1 MFDNETNVLQVLRS
15 SPGHTFASTLYVSAA
30 CMAEDAATPAQLLDA
45 VTAWA
50 HGALRDDSGDE
61 SGDDD
66 SAPPTFTANATCA
79 ECTTVRPVGSPRVT
93 VCLTARVP
101 LGQEPPCALVVVDR
115 LPRGAAVE
123 LEVVAAAHNRA
134 ATMLTKRWSPA
145 EGVCCWP
152 QCACMCP
159 PYRAVSLPHV
169 CPPGV
174 DATHMAPV
182 SVQGTWT
189 PHFMGCWLATAHAA
203 ASPAQGTEEALA
215 QGLVSSL
222 AAAMD
227 DASWSPA
234 RVIRVRAF
242 FGPGWRGDAHPVDIH
257 RARAGTSP
265 THRARVA
272 HARCIRLT
280 QQRGWGRSACSAPRR
295 MEVHVSGARRCH
307 GAKFDLR
314 SGRRLGAGCS
324 CGV

>member
-50 HGALRDDSGDE
+50 RGALRDDSGDE

-79 ECTTVRPVGSPRVT
+79 ECTTVRAVGSPRVT

-123 LEVVAAAHNRA
+123 LEVVAAAHNRE
-134 ATMLTKRWSPA
+134 ATMLTKRWFPA

-159 PYRAVSLPHV
+159 PLTVLFRCPTCVHQVWMPHTWRQ
-169 CPPGV
+169 CP
-174 DATHMAPV
+174 
-182 SVQGTWT
+182 
-189 PHFMGCWLATAHAA
+189 F
-203 ASPAQGTEEALA
+203 
-215 QGLVSSL
+215 
-222 AAAMD
+222 
-227 DASWSPA
+227 
-234 RVIRVRAF
+234 
-242 FGPGWRGDAHPVDIH
+242 
-257 RARAGTSP
+257 RARGPRTSWAAGLP
-265 THRARVA
+265 RH
-272 HARCIRLT
+272 T
-280 QQRGWGRSACSAPRR
+280 QRPALPRAPRKHWR
-295 MEVHVSGARRCH
+295 KGLC
-307 GAKFDLR
+307 LP
-314 SGRRLGAGCS
+314 
-324 CGV
+324 

>member
-159 PYRAVSLPHV
+159 PLPCCFAAPRVSTRCGCHTHGASVRSGHV
-169 CPPGV
+169 DPALHGLLACHGTRSGQPCPG
-174 DATHMAPV
+174 H
-182 SVQGTWT
+182 
-189 PHFMGCWLATAHAA
+189 
-203 ASPAQGTEEALA
+203 
-215 QGLVSSL
+215 
-222 AAAMD
+222 
-227 DASWSPA
+227 
-234 RVIRVRAF
+234 
-242 FGPGWRGDAHPVDIH
+242 RGSTG
-257 RARAGTSP
+257 ARACVFPS
-265 THRARVA
+265 
-272 HARCIRLT
+272 C
-280 QQRGWGRSACSAPRR
+280 
-295 MEVHVSGARRCH
+295 CH
-307 GAKFDLR
+307 G
-314 SGRRLGAGCS
+314 RR
-324 CGV
+324 